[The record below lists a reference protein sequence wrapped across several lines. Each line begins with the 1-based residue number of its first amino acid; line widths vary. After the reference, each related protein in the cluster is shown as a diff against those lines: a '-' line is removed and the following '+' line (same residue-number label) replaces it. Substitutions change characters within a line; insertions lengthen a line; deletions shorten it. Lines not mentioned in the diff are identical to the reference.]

1 MSCLL
6 DVNLQDWAQSLQSTL
21 GTKCKE
27 LANAEDEDCISPEQ
41 VLRAFAESCC
51 SGSQSKQEQ
60 GAMASEEAE
69 AVSLCVNHRRPPQWR
84 LTAVGAGMLLSETA
98 SCA

>member
-51 SGSQSKQEQ
+51 SGSQSKPGQV
-60 GAMASEEAE
+60 AMASQKAAE
-69 AVSLCVNHRRPPQWR
+69 VALCVISR
-84 LTAVGAGMLLSETA
+84 
-98 SCA
+98 